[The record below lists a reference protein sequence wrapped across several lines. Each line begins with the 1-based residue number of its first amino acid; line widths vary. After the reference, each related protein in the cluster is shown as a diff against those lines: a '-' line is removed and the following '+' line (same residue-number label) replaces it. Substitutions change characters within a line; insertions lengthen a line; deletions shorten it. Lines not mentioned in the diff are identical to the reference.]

1 MSIPL
6 SKIEKLLEPTK
17 DRSQSVSWFIGTV
30 LGINGSQLVVEMK
43 SGNAIYVQNFAY
55 CNVGDEVL
63 CMSNGT
69 SIVAIS
75 TRNAQ
80 SIADQLNKVGL
91 IYNAGEGITI
101 DEDNKINADVTEADI
116 QQLST
121 QIAGK
126 ANTVHEHSAA
136 DTTSGVFD
144 LERIP
149 TIPSS
154 KLSGTIPNDMLP
166 SYVDDVLEYAS
177 KSAFPAT
184 GEDGKIYV
192 DESTNKTYRWG
203 GSSYV
208 EISASLALGE
218 TENTAYRGDRGKQA
232 YDHISRSD
240 NPHGVTYQQVG
251 AAAED
256 HTHTPSEIGAAAS
269 SHTHTIANVTNLQAE
284 LNSKAE
290 TLSDLGVTA
299 TAADIN
305 KLDGV
310 TATTAELNYVDGV
323 TSSIQTQLNNKASS
337 SHAHSTATTSA
348 AGFLPTLGGGTTNF
362 LRADGTWAKPPDTNT
377 TYSNMSG
384 ATTSAA
390 GKAGLVP
397 APSAGAATRYLRSDG
412 TWSIPPDTN
421 TTYSAATTSAAGL
434 MSAADKVKLNGIA
447 TGAQVNTITGIKGNA
462 ESTYRTGNVNLTP
475 SEIGAAASSHT
486 HTIANVTNLQAE
498 LNSKA
503 ETLSDLGVTATA
515 ADINKLDGVTAT
527 TAELNYVDGVTSSI
541 QTQLNNKAS
550 SSHAHSTAT
559 TSAAGFLPTLGGGTT
574 NFLRAD
580 GTWAK
585 PPDTNTTYSNM
596 SGATTSAAG
605 KAGLVPAPSAGAA
618 TRYLRSDGTWSIPP
632 DTNTTYSAATT
643 SAAGLMSAADK
654 VKLNGIATGAQVNT
668 ITGIKGNA
676 ESTYRTGNVNLTP
689 ANIGAAASS
698 HTHGVTQI
706 TGLTAGRALISNSN
720 GNPTVSAVTSTE
732 LGYLDGVKSNVQTQL
747 NGKAASSHTHSYK
760 LNGSSTTN
768 PSWYAPASAGTAG
781 QYLVS
786 SGNGAPTWATI
797 EGGVVFMPNGYPED
811 SVYMTYDPDFNP
823 AETFGGTWTK
833 ETQTYLFLGITI
845 WRCVAT
851 PNQYF
856 SPLDMHPVGTAFMTY
871 DKAHNPAAEF
881 GGTWTLETSTYMFLG
896 IKIYRRVE

>member
-1 MSIPL
+1 MSISL
-6 SKIEKLLEPTK
+6 AKIEKLLEPTK
-17 DRSQSVSWFIGTV
+17 ERSQSVSWFVGTV

-43 SGNAIYVQNFAY
+43 SGDAVYVQNFAY
-55 CNVGDEVL
+55 CNVGDEVF
-63 CMSNGT
+63 CISNGT
-69 SIVAIS
+69 SIVALS

-80 SIADQLNKVGL
+80 SIADDLNKVGL
-91 IYNAGEGITI
+91 VYNAGEGITI
-101 DEDNKINADVTEADI
+101 DENNRINADVTEADI

-121 QIAGK
+121 EIAGK
-126 ANTVHEHSAA
+126 ANTTHTHSAA

-149 TIPSS
+149 TIPAS

-256 HTHTPSEIGAAAS
+256 HTHTAAEVGAAAATHNHSASNITSGYLPISRGGLGGGTATASLYNLIANSVKEFTGTDISNIGVVIIDGAGSSTNPILKAVTPVNFAAGVATLIKPSDIGAAAS
-269 SHTHTIANVTNLQAE
+269 SHIH
-284 LNSKAE
+284 K
-290 TLSDLGVTA
+290 TA
-299 TAADIN
+299 TA
-305 KLDGV
+305 
-310 TATTAELNYVDGV
+310 
-323 TSSIQTQLNNKASS
+323 
-337 SHAHSTATTSA
+337 SA
-348 AGFLPTLGGGTTNF
+348 AGFLPALGGGTTNF

-434 MSAADKVKLNGIA
+434 MSAEDKAKLNGID

-462 ESTYRTGNVNLTP
+462 EKS
-475 SEIGAAASSHT
+475 
-486 HTIANVTNLQAE
+486 
-498 LNSKA
+498 
-503 ETLSDLGVTATA
+503 
-515 ADINKLDGVTAT
+515 
-527 TAELNYVDGVTSSI
+527 
-541 QTQLNNKAS
+541 
-550 SSHAHSTAT
+550 
-559 TSAAGFLPTLGGGTT
+559 
-574 NFLRAD
+574 
-580 GTWAK
+580 
-585 PPDTNTTYSNM
+585 
-596 SGATTSAAG
+596 
-605 KAGLVPAPSAGAA
+605 
-618 TRYLRSDGTWSIPP
+618 
-632 DTNTTYSAATT
+632 
-643 SAAGLMSAADK
+643 
-654 VKLNGIATGAQVNT
+654 
-668 ITGIKGNA
+668 
-676 ESTYRTGNVNLTP
+676 YRTGNVNLTP

-698 HTHGVTQI
+698 HTHAATQI
-706 TGLTAGRALISNSN
+706 TGLTASRALATNSS
-720 GNPTVSAVTSTE
+720 GQVVVSSVTNTE
-732 LGYLDGVKSNVQTQL
+732 LSYLDGVTSNVQTQL
-747 NGKAASSHTHSYK
+747 NGKAATNHAHM
-760 LNGSSTTN
+760 LNGSSVAS
-768 PSWYAPASAGTAG
+768 PSWYAPRSAGQTG

-786 SGNGAPTWATI
+786 SGSGEPVWTDI
-797 EGGVVFMPNGYPED
+797 EGGVVFMPNGYPEG
-811 SVYMTYDPDFNP
+811 SVYLTYDPDFNP
-823 AETFGGTWTK
+823 ASEFGGTWTK
-833 ETQTYLFLGITI
+833 ETSTYLFLGITI
-845 WRCVAT
+845 WRCVST

>member
-1 MSIPL
+1 MSISL
-6 SKIEKLLEPTK
+6 AKIEKLLEPTK
-17 DRSQSVSWFIGTV
+17 DRAKSVSWFIGTV
-30 LGINGSQLVVEMK
+30 LGINDSQLVVEMK
-43 SGNAIYVQNFAY
+43 SGNAVYVQNFAY

-80 SIADQLNKVGL
+80 SIADGLNKVGL
-91 IYNAGEGITI
+91 VYNAGEGITI
-101 DEDNKINADVTEADI
+101 DDDNRINADVTQSDI
-116 QQLST
+116 TQLST
-121 QIAGK
+121 EIAGK
-126 ANTVHEHSAA
+126 ANTTHTHSAA

-144 LERIP
+144 IERIP
-149 TIPSS
+149 SIPATMIT
-154 KLSGTIPNDMLP
+154 GTIPADNLP
-166 SYVDDVLEYAS
+166 GYVDDVIEGTLS
-177 KSAFPAT
+177 TFPAT
-184 GEDGKIYV
+184 GETGKIYV
-192 DESTNKTYRWG
+192 DTSTNKEYRWSG
-203 GSSYV
+203 TKYV

-218 TENTAYRGDRGKQA
+218 TSSTAYRGDRGKQA

-256 HTHTPSEIGAAAS
+256 HTHTPSEIGAAAATHNHSASNITSGYLPISRGGLGGGTATASLFNLIANSIQEFSGTDISNIYVALVDADGSSTNPILKAVTPANFAAGVATLIKPSDIGAAAS
-269 SHTHTIANVTNLQAE
+269 SHTHG
-284 LNSKAE
+284 S
-290 TLSDLGVTA
+290 
-299 TAADIN
+299 
-305 KLDGV
+305 
-310 TATTAELNYVDGV
+310 
-323 TSSIQTQLNNKASS
+323 
-337 SHAHSTATTSA
+337 ATTSA
-348 AGFLPTLGGGTTNF
+348 AGFLPKLGGGTTNF

-462 ESTYRTGNVNLTP
+462 ES
-475 SEIGAAASSHT
+475 A
-486 HTIANVTNLQAE
+486 
-498 LNSKA
+498 
-503 ETLSDLGVTATA
+503 
-515 ADINKLDGVTAT
+515 
-527 TAELNYVDGVTSSI
+527 
-541 QTQLNNKAS
+541 
-550 SSHAHSTAT
+550 
-559 TSAAGFLPTLGGGTT
+559 
-574 NFLRAD
+574 
-580 GTWAK
+580 
-585 PPDTNTTYSNM
+585 
-596 SGATTSAAG
+596 
-605 KAGLVPAPSAGAA
+605 
-618 TRYLRSDGTWSIPP
+618 
-632 DTNTTYSAATT
+632 
-643 SAAGLMSAADK
+643 
-654 VKLNGIATGAQVNT
+654 
-668 ITGIKGNA
+668 
-676 ESTYRTGNVNLTP
+676 YRTGNVNLTP

-706 TGLTAGRALISNSN
+706 TGLTAGRALISNSS

-732 LGYLDGVKSNVQTQL
+732 LGYLDGVTSNVQTQL

-760 LNGSSTTN
+760 LNGNSTTN
-768 PSWYAPASAGTAG
+768 PSWYAPVSAGTAG

-856 SPLDMHPVGTAFMTY
+856 SPLDMYPVGTAFLTY
-871 DKAHNPAAEF
+871 DKAHNPAAEI
-881 GGTWTLETSTYMFLG
+881 GGTWTLETQTYLFLG
-896 IKIYRRVE
+896 IKIYRRIE

>member
-1 MSIPL
+1 MSISL
-6 SKIEKLLEPTK
+6 AKIEKLLEPTK
-17 DRSQSVSWFIGTV
+17 DRAKSVSWFIGTV
-30 LGINGSQLVVEMK
+30 LGINDSQLVVEMK
-43 SGNAIYVQNFAY
+43 SGNAVYVQNFAY

-80 SIADQLNKVGL
+80 SIADGLNKVGL
-91 IYNAGEGITI
+91 VYNAGEGITI
-101 DEDNKINADVTEADI
+101 DDDNRINADVTQSDI
-116 QQLST
+116 TQLST
-121 QIAGK
+121 EIAGK
-126 ANTVHEHSAA
+126 ANTTHTHSAA

-149 TIPSS
+149 TIPAS

-177 KSAFPAT
+177 KSVFPAT

-232 YDHISRSD
+232 YDHISNTD
-240 NPHGVTYQQVG
+240 NPHNVTIEQIG

-256 HTHTPSEIGAAAS
+256 HTHTAAEVGAAAS
-269 SHTHTIANVTNLQAE
+269 SHT
-284 LNSKAE
+284 
-290 TLSDLGVTA
+290 
-299 TAADIN
+299 
-305 KLDGV
+305 
-310 TATTAELNYVDGV
+310 
-323 TSSIQTQLNNKASS
+323 
-337 SHAHSTATTSA
+337 HSTATTSA

-362 LRADGTWAKPPDTNT
+362 LRADGAWAKPPDTNT

-434 MSAADKVKLNGIA
+434 MSAADK
-447 TGAQVNTITGIKGNA
+447 T
-462 ESTYRTGNVNLTP
+462 
-475 SEIGAAASSHT
+475 
-486 HTIANVTNLQAE
+486 
-498 LNSKA
+498 
-503 ETLSDLGVTATA
+503 
-515 ADINKLDGVTAT
+515 
-527 TAELNYVDGVTSSI
+527 
-541 QTQLNNKAS
+541 
-550 SSHAHSTAT
+550 
-559 TSAAGFLPTLGGGTT
+559 
-574 NFLRAD
+574 
-580 GTWAK
+580 
-585 PPDTNTTYSNM
+585 
-596 SGATTSAAG
+596 
-605 KAGLVPAPSAGAA
+605 
-618 TRYLRSDGTWSIPP
+618 
-632 DTNTTYSAATT
+632 
-643 SAAGLMSAADK
+643 
-654 VKLNGIATGAQVNT
+654 KLNGIATGAQVNT

-698 HTHGVTQI
+698 HTHAATQI
-706 TGLTAGRALISNSN
+706 TGLTASRALATNSS
-720 GNPTVSAVTSTE
+720 GKVVVSSVTNTE
-732 LGYLDGVKSNVQTQL
+732 LLYLDGVTSNVQTQL
-747 NGKAASSHTHSYK
+747 NDKAATNHAHM
-760 LNGSSTTN
+760 LNGSSVAS
-768 PSWYAPASAGTAG
+768 PSWYAPRSAGNAG

-786 SGNGAPTWATI
+786 SGSGEPVWTDI
-797 EGGVVFMPNGYPED
+797 EGGVVFMPNGYPEG
-811 SVYMTYDPDFNP
+811 SVYLTYDPDFNP
-823 AETFGGTWTK
+823 ASEFGGTWTK
-833 ETQTYLFLGITI
+833 ETSTYLFLGITI
-845 WRCVAT
+845 WRCVST

-896 IKIYRRVE
+896 IKIYRRIE

>member
-1 MSIPL
+1 MSVSL
-6 SKIEKLLEPTK
+6 SKIEELLQPAK
-17 DRSQSVSWFIGTV
+17 DRGQSVSFFFGTV
-30 LGINGSQLVVEMK
+30 IGVNGSTLVIETK
-43 SGNAIYVQNFAY
+43 SGGTVYAKNYVYCDLGDMVACIALGTTIIAFAAK
-55 CNVGDEVL
+55 DAQR
-63 CMSNGT
+63 
-69 SIVAIS
+69 VA
-75 TRNAQ
+75 
-80 SIADQLNKVGL
+80 DDLNKVGL
-91 IYNAGEGITI
+91 VYNAGDGITI
-101 DEDNKINADVTEADI
+101 DENNRINADVTPEDI

-126 ANTVHEHSAA
+126 ANTTHTHSAA

-149 TIPSS
+149 TIPAS

-218 TENTAYRGDRGKQA
+218 TGNTAYRGDRGKQA

-256 HTHTPSEIGAAAS
+256 HTHTAAEVGAAAS
-269 SHTHTIANVTNLQAE
+269 SHT
-284 LNSKAE
+284 
-290 TLSDLGVTA
+290 
-299 TAADIN
+299 
-305 KLDGV
+305 
-310 TATTAELNYVDGV
+310 
-323 TSSIQTQLNNKASS
+323 
-337 SHAHSTATTSA
+337 HSTATTSA

-397 APSAGAATRYLRSDG
+397 APRAGAATRYLRSDG

-434 MSAADKVKLNGIA
+434 MSAEDKA
-447 TGAQVNTITGIKGNA
+447 
-462 ESTYRTGNVNLTP
+462 
-475 SEIGAAASSHT
+475 
-486 HTIANVTNLQAE
+486 
-498 LNSKA
+498 
-503 ETLSDLGVTATA
+503 
-515 ADINKLDGVTAT
+515 
-527 TAELNYVDGVTSSI
+527 
-541 QTQLNNKAS
+541 
-550 SSHAHSTAT
+550 
-559 TSAAGFLPTLGGGTT
+559 
-574 NFLRAD
+574 
-580 GTWAK
+580 
-585 PPDTNTTYSNM
+585 
-596 SGATTSAAG
+596 
-605 KAGLVPAPSAGAA
+605 
-618 TRYLRSDGTWSIPP
+618 
-632 DTNTTYSAATT
+632 
-643 SAAGLMSAADK
+643 
-654 VKLNGIATGAQVNT
+654 KLNGIATGAQVNT

-698 HTHGVTQI
+698 HTHAATQI
-706 TGLTAGRALISNSN
+706 TGLTASRALATNSS
-720 GNPTVSAVTSTE
+720 GKVVVSSVTNTE
-732 LGYLDGVKSNVQTQL
+732 LSYLDGVTSNVQTQL
-747 NGKAASSHTHSYK
+747 NGKAATNHAHI
-760 LNGSSTTN
+760 LNGSSVAS
-768 PSWYAPASAGTAG
+768 PSWYAPRSAGQTG

-786 SGNGAPTWATI
+786 SGSGEPVWTDI
-797 EGGVVFMPNGYPED
+797 EGGVVFMPNGYPEG
-811 SVYMTYDPDFNP
+811 SVYLTYDPDFNP
-823 AETFGGTWTK
+823 ASEFGGTWTK
-833 ETQTYLFLGITI
+833 ETSTYLFLGITI
-845 WRCVAT
+845 WRCVST

>member
-1 MSIPL
+1 MNIA
-6 SKIEKLLEPTK
+6 KIEKFLQPVNNGNTVTLFFGTVIGIDGSTLVIETK
-17 DRSQSVSWFIGTV
+17 SGGTVYAISYVYCDIGDLVSCLSIGTT
-30 LGINGSQLVVEMK
+30 II
-43 SGNAIYVQNFAY
+43 AFAAK
-55 CNVGDEVL
+55 DAQR
-63 CMSNGT
+63 
-69 SIVAIS
+69 VA
-75 TRNAQ
+75 
-80 SIADQLNKVGL
+80 DDLNKVGL
-91 IYNAGEGITI
+91 VYNAGDGITI
-101 DEDNKINADVTEADI
+101 DENNRINADVTPEDI

-126 ANTVHEHSAA
+126 ANTAHTHSAA

-149 TIPSS
+149 TIPAS

-166 SYVDDVLEYAS
+166 SYVDDVLECAS

-232 YDHISRSD
+232 YDHISNTD
-240 NPHGVTYQQVG
+240 NPHNVTIEQIG

-256 HTHTPSEIGAAAS
+256 HTHTAAEVGAAAATHNHSASNITSGYLPISRGGLGGGTATASLFNLIANSVQEFTGTDISNIYVALVDGDGSSTNPIIKGVTPANFAAGVATLIKPSDIGAAAS
-269 SHTHTIANVTNLQAE
+269 SHT
-284 LNSKAE
+284 
-290 TLSDLGVTA
+290 
-299 TAADIN
+299 
-305 KLDGV
+305 
-310 TATTAELNYVDGV
+310 
-323 TSSIQTQLNNKASS
+323 
-337 SHAHSTATTSA
+337 HSTATTSA

-434 MSAADKVKLNGIA
+434 MSAADKEKLNGIA

-462 ESTYRTGNVNLTP
+462 ESTYRTGNVNLT
-475 SEIGAAASSHT
+475 
-486 HTIANVTNLQAE
+486 
-498 LNSKA
+498 
-503 ETLSDLGVTATA
+503 
-515 ADINKLDGVTAT
+515 
-527 TAELNYVDGVTSSI
+527 
-541 QTQLNNKAS
+541 
-550 SSHAHSTAT
+550 
-559 TSAAGFLPTLGGGTT
+559 
-574 NFLRAD
+574 R
-580 GTWAK
+580 
-585 PPDTNTTYSNM
+585 
-596 SGATTSAAG
+596 
-605 KAGLVPAPSAGAA
+605 
-618 TRYLRSDGTWSIPP
+618 
-632 DTNTTYSAATT
+632 
-643 SAAGLMSAADK
+643 
-654 VKLNGIATGAQVNT
+654 
-668 ITGIKGNA
+668 
-676 ESTYRTGNVNLTP
+676 

-698 HTHGVTQI
+698 HTHAATQI
-706 TGLTAGRALISNSN
+706 TGLTASRALATNSS
-720 GNPTVSAVTSTE
+720 GKVVVSSVTNTE
-732 LGYLDGVKSNVQTQL
+732 LSYLDGVTSNVQTQL
-747 NGKAASSHTHSYK
+747 NGKAATNHAHM
-760 LNGSSTTN
+760 LNGSSVTS
-768 PSWYAPASAGTAG
+768 PSWYAPRSAGQTG

-786 SGNGAPTWATI
+786 SGSGEPVWTDI
-797 EGGVVFMPNGYPED
+797 EGGVVFMPNGYPEG
-811 SVYMTYDPDFNP
+811 SVYLTYDPDFNP
-823 AETFGGTWTK
+823 ASEFGGTWTK
-833 ETQTYLFLGITI
+833 ETSTYLFLGITI
-845 WRCVAT
+845 WRCVST

-856 SPLDMHPVGTAFMTY
+856 SPLDMHPIGTAFMTY